1 MDKLIIVGNKII
13 DDDISQMVDSFDY
26 VVRLN
31 RMSNYG
37 KTGHKT
43 DIWLADFHD
52 EFFKLVKKPYDKYLN
67 ARVLLIN
74 SDRPITMYIKG
85 LKQGIITQKQL
96 SSAQKTSLQYIAEK
110 MLGKQDWMKNKTMPT
125 NYFLL
130 TKYIIDNYSD
140 KVEIWTAGVDITD
153 RDVLFNT
160 DSAYENSWH
169 NNIGQFESTMLNKW
183 IQEGKL
189 YVLEQ

>member
-1 MDKLIIVGNKII
+1 MDKLIIVGNKLI
-13 DDDISQMVDSFDY
+13 DKDISQTVDNFDC

-43 DIWLADFHD
+43 DLWLADFHN

-67 ARVLLIN
+67 AKALLIN
-74 SDRPITMYIKG
+74 SDRLITMYIKG

-96 SSAQKTSLQYIAEK
+96 SSARKTSLQHIAEK
-110 MLGKQDWMKNKTMPT
+110 MLGKQNWMKNKTMPT

-140 KVEIWTAGVDITD
+140 KAEIWTVGVDITD

-169 NNIGQFESTMLNKW
+169 TNIGQFESTMLNKW

-189 YVLEQ
+189 HVLEQ